1 MLELILGRAGTGK
14 TTLLRKRLAES
25 TAPKT
30 ILIVPEQYT
39 FESERALLMEYGAE
53 TANRVQ
59 VYSFTRLAQAAF
71 LQYGGGAGKRLTDG
85 GRRILMTLALENCA
99 DQLTLFE
106 KSADRMTD
114 VLLNTVGEMKICGI
128 EPDMLTKTAEAV
140 AEGSLSRKLKEIA
153 LIYGTYEALVA
164 QTYLDPLD
172 DLTRLDD
179 LLVDHPDFFRN
190 AYVAVELR
198 STASP
203 CRSTAFCATH
213 CAMPRKKSVFRCA
226 ATILATSRKDL
237 FSTVRRTASR
247 LMRLAKESGTGV
259 LSPVYCKTPY
269 RFQNDVLRA
278 VESTY
283 AGHDTADTAENVCVF
298 RATSP
303 YEEAGLHRG

>member
-128 EPDMLTKTAEAV
+128 EPDMLTKPRRLPAGGETRVCIWQWHGGQWQCQSELYGGERDESARPGGVSHGKPLFHATAM
-140 AEGSLSRKLKEIA
+140 R
-153 LIYGTYEALVA
+153 
-164 QTYLDPLD
+164 PL
-172 DLTRLDD
+172 
-179 LLVDHPDFFRN
+179 
-190 AYVAVELR
+190 
-198 STASP
+198 
-203 CRSTAFCATH
+203 
-213 CAMPRKKSVFRCA
+213 
-226 ATILATSRKDL
+226 
-237 FSTVRRTASR
+237 RRTPLCRELQA
-247 LMRLAKESGTGV
+247 
-259 LSPVYCKTPY
+259 
-269 RFQNDVLRA
+269 
-278 VESTY
+278 
-283 AGHDTADTAENVCVF
+283 
-298 RATSP
+298 
-303 YEEAGLHRG
+303 

>member
-140 AEGSLSRKLKEIA
+140 TEDSLSRKLKEIA

-179 LLVDHPDFFRN
+179 LLADHPDFSEMLMSPSMR
-190 AYVAVELR
+190 L
-198 STASP
+198 TALP

-213 CAMPRKKSVFRCA
+213 CAMRKKSVFRCA
-226 ATILATSRKDL
+226 ATI
-237 FSTVRRTASR
+237 STRA
-247 LMRLAKESGTGV
+247 AKTCF
-259 LSPVYCKTPY
+259 LPCAAP
-269 RFQNDVLRA
+269 LRA
-278 VESTY
+278 
-283 AGHDTADTAENVCVF
+283 
-298 RATSP
+298 
-303 YEEAGLHRG
+303 

>member
-140 AEGSLSRKLKEIA
+140 TEDSLSRKLKEIA

-179 LLVDHPDFFRN
+179 LLADHPDFFRN
-190 AYVAVELR
+190 AYVAVD
-198 STASP
+198 
-203 CRSTAFCATH
+203 AFDG
-213 CAMPRKKSVFRCA
+213 F
-226 ATILATSRKDL
+226 
-237 FSTVRRTASR
+237 TVQ
-247 LMRLAKESGTGV
+247 E
-259 LSPVYCKTPY
+259 Y
-269 RFQNDVLRA
+269 RVLRHA
-278 VESTY
+278 LR
-283 AGHDTADTAENVCVF
+283 HAEKVSEPQRPVFYCAPHRFAPDAPCKGERYGRAFACV
-298 RATSP
+298 
-303 YEEAGLHRG
+303 L